1 MTAGV
6 HISKGEATTKKR
18 VIPKAKFSGFTENS
32 IHLFA
37 NPFG

>member
-1 MTAGV
+1 MTAVV

-18 VIPKAKFSGFTENS
+18 AIPQARFSAFTENS
-32 IHLFA
+32 IHFFA